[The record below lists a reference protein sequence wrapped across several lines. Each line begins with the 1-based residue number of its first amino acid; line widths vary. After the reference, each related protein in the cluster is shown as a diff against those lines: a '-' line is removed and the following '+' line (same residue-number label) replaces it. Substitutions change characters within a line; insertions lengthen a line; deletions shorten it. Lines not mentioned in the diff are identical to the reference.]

1 MNEFNDSRC
10 GLREI
15 DWRTPL
21 TLTASTPTNL
31 GPNLESMNIEVNEHA
46 E

>member
-15 DWRTPL
+15 DWWTL
-21 TLTASTPTNL
+21 TLTTSTPTNL
-31 GPNLESMNIEVNEHA
+31 GPNLESMNIEVNEPA